1 MYDTITYF
9 KIETI
14 KACTMKFLSTLGFI
28 CSVSFSQS
36 HRQETRNISFLC
48 IFPEFLCIHTNKY
61 KYVFLFLSIFNANG
75 SIMYTRC
82 PYPGLACFLHRK
94 LRK

>member
-48 IFPEFLCIHTNKY
+48 IFPEFLYIHTNKY
-61 KYVFLFLSIFNANG
+61 KDAFLFLSIFNANG
-75 SIMYTRC
+75 SIMYT
-82 PYPGLACFLHRK
+82 
-94 LRK
+94 